1 MPQRSAAPA
10 LVRSAACLQAPGIP
24 RMDSITLARAQMGLS
39 LAFHILFSALGV
51 GLPLLPLTGTGA
63 FAQYPHLALAAPP
76 SAPPASPVQS
86 WSTLPSASHLR
97 ALGDSRGPSFVFETS
112 GGRHPR
118 RGCTR
123 LASDRSGGGGAAL
136 PRRAAVAET
145 LRRVPASEL
154 SLGVTERDKSV
165 HRRGQ
170 LGEILEH
177 ESVQE
182 QVKGRRAAEG
192 GE

>member
-76 SAPPASPVQS
+76 SAPPASPVQLVDP
-86 WSTLPSASHLR
+86 TFGVPPQGTGRLQR
-97 ALGDSRGPSFVFETS
+97 ALI
-112 GGRHPR
+112 
-118 RGCTR
+118 C
-123 LASDRSGGGGAAL
+123 L
-136 PRRAAVAET
+136 
-145 LRRVPASEL
+145 
-154 SLGVTERDKSV
+154 
-165 HRRGQ
+165 
-170 LGEILEH
+170 
-177 ESVQE
+177 
-182 QVKGRRAAEG
+182 
-192 GE
+192 